1 MLAPE
6 TDRPASADE
15 ATDHE
20 AQFESDLIGLLP
32 FLRGFSMKVVRNRAM
47 AEDMAQEA
55 LTNAWK
61 ARASYRSGSNLKAW
75 LCTILRNEYSTHL
88 RRAWRQVPWD
98 PDAAA
103 TIPAP
108 HGEQRWASEL
118 TDIQRALLRVRN
130 EQREALILVTVAGCS
145 YEEAAHIAKIPVG
158 TLKSRVSRGRA
169 SLQKIFDQNV
179 VLPKRKPSPDG
190 GALQEFVAQ
199 VAGLLPTLLAT
210 TDTRALGALEPV

>member
-6 TDRPASADE
+6 TGPSVSLSHAV
-15 ATDHE
+15 DHE

-32 FLRGFSMKVVRNRAM
+32 FLRAFSIKVVRNRAI
-47 AEDMAQEA
+47 ADDMAQEA

-61 ARASYRSGSNLKAW
+61 GRASYRPGSNLKAW

-98 PDAAA
+98 PDAGAS
-103 TIPAP
+103 IPAP
-108 HGEQRWASEL
+108 YGEQRWASEL
-118 TDIQRALLRVRN
+118 TDIQRALLRVCN

-145 YEEAAHIAKIPVG
+145 YEEAARIARVPVG

-169 SLQKIFDQNV
+169 NLQRIFDQNV
-179 VLPKRKPSPDG
+179 MLAKRRPSSEG
-190 GALQEFVAQ
+190 GALQEFLAQ
-199 VAGLLPTLLAT
+199 VADLLPELAAT
-210 TDTRALGALEPV
+210 TSMTAPGAPGHA

>member
-1 MLAPE
+1 MPTLE
-6 TDRPASADE
+6 TDHAASASS
-15 ATDHE
+15 ATDDD
-20 AQFESDLIGLLP
+20 AQFEADLIGLIP
-32 FLRGFSMKVVRNRAM
+32 FLRGFSMKVIRNQAL
-47 AEDMAQEA
+47 AQDMVQET

-61 ARASYRSGSNLKAW
+61 ARTSYRSGSNLKAW

-103 TIPAP
+103 AIPAP
-108 HGEQRWASEL
+108 YGEQRWASEL
-118 TDIQRALLRVRN
+118 TDIQRALVRVRS

-145 YEEAAHIAKIPVG
+145 YDEAARIAKIPVG

-169 SLQKIFDQNV
+169 NLQKIFDQNV
-179 VLPKRKPSPDG
+179 VLPKRKPSSDG

-199 VAGLLPTLLAT
+199 VTDLLPALAGT
-210 TDTRALGALEPV
+210 TDMTAQGAPERN